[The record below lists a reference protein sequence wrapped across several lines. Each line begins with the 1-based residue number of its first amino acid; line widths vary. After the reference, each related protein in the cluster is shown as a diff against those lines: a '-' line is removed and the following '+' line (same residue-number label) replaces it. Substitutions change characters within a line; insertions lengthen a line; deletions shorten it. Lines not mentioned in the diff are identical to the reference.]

1 MVHRAP
7 DSVAGRTLFRCVVL
21 AAVLLAGILPP
32 PAARADS
39 PAAPAG
45 QPAPPALLPHP
56 PGFFHLAY
64 CGSGRKN
71 DPESKLHSF
80 DWNAAADGF
89 ELTIVQAVAG
99 DYRDFIA
106 STKRQAPEHRF
117 AYYLHAHGVY
127 SYDDMAGVLNLIERN
142 FVHATDPAS
151 LRVVP
156 VPDGLLVDWDSDE
169 RARYDE
175 YDSISQMRDFQVL
188 GYVVY
193 RSVEG
198 QPFTVVWPRVMA
210 ADPSHLAD
218 ADSITAGATEG
229 MEADTT
235 LTAEILA
242 RTEFVDHEVTGGRSY
257 RYVVRTIGALD
268 REYPYSGEVTAV
280 AGQAPVEPLAHDHQ
294 SVIEGAPGDSTYTG
308 RFRVRL
314 PGLRGRAR
322 LQIDRNAD
330 HDFDDPDE
338 TIPMR
343 PSSEDWVEAVT
354 QLAAKSHT
362 DLDLK
367 IKFGFA
373 YRIEVEGDK
382 GPKVVLPP
390 TGVYTTNVN
399 NRVRDARWGFYL
411 TRTDTPY
418 WIDHLQREVD
428 FTGARPNSLVKSL
441 FFDELLFDPTISV
454 DALPADLTAE
464 QAVADAVTL
473 VSAIHQKR
481 PDLAIYYNGLMG
493 AGPTS
498 AWEKA
503 HPSAPAA
510 DTLAAAGTTGGMIE
524 GFGVA
529 TWNDSPRGK
538 RVPYIMP
545 PEEWFLQ
552 IAAARTEAERGSELL
567 LLARG
572 PALSEVR
579 ARLFAFASYLLVRA
593 PGVRLGYMV
602 DRCATPPLPEW
613 GADLGAAEEPIPPI
627 GRNGWEGEDNASNKV
642 GGAFGRRFE
651 RGEVWV
657 NPGER
662 REVVKLDLPGYR
674 LALEAPASGAGNVRW
689 EWVKQLELE
698 PQSAAIVVRSA
709 PAPQVPQG

>member
-1 MVHRAP
+1 
-7 DSVAGRTLFRCVVL
+7 
-21 AAVLLAGILPP
+21 VLLAGILPP
-32 PAARADS
+32 PAACADS

-45 QPAPPALLPHP
+45 QPVPPALLPHP

-71 DPESKLHSF
+71 DPESKLHTF
-80 DWNAAADGF
+80 DWNVAADGF
-89 ELTIVQAVAG
+89 ELTIVQAVAS

-106 STKRQAPEHRF
+106 STKRRAPEHRF

-142 FVHATDPAS
+142 FAHATDPAS

-156 VPDGLLVDWDSDE
+156 VSDGLLVDWDSDE

-175 YDSISQMRDFQVL
+175 YDTISQMRDFQVL

-198 QPFTVVWPRVMA
+198 QPFTVVWPKVMA

-268 REYPYSGEVTAV
+268 REYPYSGEVTVV
-280 AGQAPVEPLAHDHQ
+280 AGPPPVEPLAHDHQ

-308 RFRVRL
+308 RFRIRL
-314 PGLRGRAR
+314 PDPRGRAR

-343 PSSEDWVEAVT
+343 PSGEDWVEAVT
-354 QLAAKSHT
+354 QLSAKSHT
-362 DLDLK
+362 DLDNK
-367 IKFGFA
+367 VKFGFA

-382 GPKVVLPP
+382 GAKVVLPP

-418 WIDHLQREVD
+418 WIDHLQREID
-428 FTGARPNSLVKSL
+428 FTGARPNSLVKSVFL
-441 FFDELLFDPTISV
+441 DELLFDPTLGV
-454 DALPADLTAE
+454 DALPADLTTE
-464 QAVADAVTL
+464 QAVVDAVTL

-481 PDLAIYYNGLMG
+481 PDLAIYYNGLMA

-498 AWEKA
+498 AWAKA
-503 HPSAPAA
+503 HPSSPAA

-552 IAAARTEAERGSELL
+552 IAAARAEAERGSELL

-579 ARLFAFASYLLVRA
+579 ERLFAFASYLLVRA

-613 GADLGAAEEPIPPI
+613 GADLGAADEPIPAI
-627 GRNGWEGEDNASNKV
+627 GRNGWEGEDDASNKV

-674 LALEAPASGAGNVRW
+674 LDLEASASGAGNVRW
-689 EWVKQLELE
+689 QWVKQLELE